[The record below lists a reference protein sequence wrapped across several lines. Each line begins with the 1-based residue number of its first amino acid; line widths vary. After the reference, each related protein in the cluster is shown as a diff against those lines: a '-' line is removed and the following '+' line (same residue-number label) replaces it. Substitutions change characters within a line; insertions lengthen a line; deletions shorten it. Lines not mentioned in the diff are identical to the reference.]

1 MKRIFIGLLLLLN
14 VVGCANHEV
23 IETMTDHANQDE
35 DLSLLSPKRIVNIA
49 HRGASGHAPE
59 HTLVSY
65 ETSEEMTGD
74 YLEIDLQMT
83 KDNQLIAMHDAELSR
98 TTDGDGFVK
107 DHTIDEIKI
116 LDAGT
121 WFNEE
126 HPQQAQ
132 PVFNQLEVPTLD
144 DILERFGT
152 DTNYYIEIKTPEEY
166 PDMVE
171 ALISMLDDYHLIG
184 PDVPKGKVII
194 QSFSEASLREVKKA
208 EPSLPLIQLISYNER
223 AEISQAELA
232 RIKEYAVGIGTNYK
246 QLNQHYVQKVRA
258 TELLVH
264 PYTVNEKKDMRR
276 LIKWGVTGM
285 FTDYPD
291 RLDDVITEIQD

>member
-1 MKRIFIGLLLLLN
+1 MKKN
-14 VVGCANHEV
+14 VVCLVVIFLLVGCTAHEGV
-23 IETMTDHANQDE
+23 DTMTGNQNRD
-35 DLSLLSPKRIVNIA
+35 DSGSLLSPNRIINIA

-83 KDNQLIAMHDAELSR
+83 KDGTLIAMHDSELSR
-98 TTDGDGFVK
+98 TTDGDGLVK
-107 DHTIDEIKI
+107 EHTIDEIKV

-126 HPQQAQ
+126 NPQLAQ

-144 DILERFGT
+144 DILEEFGT
-152 DTNYYIEIKTPEEY
+152 DANYYIEIKTPEEY
-166 PDMVE
+166 PEMVE
-171 ALISMLDDYHLIG
+171 ELVSTLDDHHLIG
-184 PDVPKGKVII
+184 ADVTEGQVII
-194 QSFSEASLREVKKA
+194 QSFSEASLLEVKEV
-208 EPSLPLIQLISYNER
+208 EPSLPLIQLISYEGKAN
-223 AEISQAELA
+223 ISREELA
-232 RIKEYAVGIGTNYK
+232 HLNEYAVGIGVNYK
-246 QLNQHYVQKVRA
+246 QLNEQYVQKVRA
-258 TELLVH
+258 ADLLLH
-264 PYTVNEKKDMRR
+264 PYTVNEKKDMSR

-291 RLDDVITEIQD
+291 RLDEVSKEKQD

>member
-98 TTDGDGFVK
+98 TTDGDGLVK
-107 DHTIDEIKI
+107 DHTIDEIKV

-132 PVFNQLEVPTLD
+132 PVFNQLEVPTLE
-144 DILERFGT
+144 DILEEFGA
-152 DTNYYIEIKTPEEY
+152 DANYYIEIKTPEEY
-166 PDMVE
+166 PNMVE
-171 ALISMLDDYHLIG
+171 ALISMLEDYHLIG
-184 PDVPKGKVII
+184 PDVTEGKVMI
-194 QSFSEASLREVKKA
+194 QSFSEASLREVKEV
-208 EPSLPLIQLISYNER
+208 EPSLPLIQLISYNEK

-232 RIKEYAVGIGTNYK
+232 RIKEYAIGIGVNYK
-246 QLNQHYVQKVRA
+246 SLDKAYRSEEH
-258 TELLVH
+258 TSELQSRGHLVC
-264 PYTVNEKKDMRR
+264 R
-276 LIKWGVTGM
+276 L
-285 FTDYPD
+285 
-291 RLDDVITEIQD
+291 